1 MTDYYD
7 GEMEA
12 IDIIR
17 EVADGVDG
25 EAAFCLGNIIKYV
38 LRAGRKPGAQDDLK
52 KANNYAH
59 RLVYGEWREYDE
71 NQSRE
76 QKQEA
81 DSQGKKDQ
89 FGNPIYF
96 ADKTASE
103 SETYK
108 YGPQI
113 FT

>member
-1 MTDYYD
+1 MVMGYYD

-12 IDIIR
+12 IDIIK
-17 EVADGVDG
+17 EVTDGIDG

-71 NQSRE
+71 GQSRE

-81 DSQGKKDQ
+81 DSQGK
-89 FGNPIYF
+89 
-96 ADKTASE
+96 DKLYKE
-103 SETYK
+103 SSYYIRWGCK
-108 YGPQI
+108 PQI

>member
-12 IDIIR
+12 IDIIK
-17 EVADGVDG
+17 EVTDGVDG

-59 RLVYGEWREYDE
+59 RLVYGEWRKHESY
-71 NQSRE
+71 SRE

-81 DSQGKKDQ
+81 GSQSK
-89 FGNPIYF
+89 
-96 ADKTASE
+96 E
-103 SETYK
+103 SSY
-108 YGPQI
+108 YIGWGCS
-113 FT
+113 F

>member
-12 IDIIR
+12 IDIIK

-59 RLVYGEWREYDE
+59 RLVYGEWRKYDK

-76 QKQEA
+76 QEQET
-81 DSQGKKDQ
+81 DSQGKDQ
-89 FGNPIYF
+89 FGNPAYF
-96 ADKTASE
+96 AGKTASE
-103 SETYK
+103 SEIYK

-113 FT
+113 LT

>member
-12 IDIIR
+12 IDIIK
-17 EVADGVDG
+17 EVTDGIDG

-38 LRAGRKPGAQDDLK
+38 LRAGRKPGAQDDLR

-59 RLVYGEWREYDE
+59 RLVYGEWRKYAKD
-71 NQSRE
+71 QYRE

-81 DSQGKKDQ
+81 DSQGKDSYYACQWATEHDAAAKK
-89 FGNPIYF
+89 N
-96 ADKTASE
+96 
-103 SETYK
+103 
-108 YGPQI
+108 
-113 FT
+113 